1 MARPRAEVRSPRS
14 NAALVTSERT
24 FRLLF
29 ERNPIP
35 MWTCDPRTLRFLRV
49 NDAAV
54 AHYGYTHGEFLNMTL
69 ADIGP
74 PDDRE
79 AFCQRLP
86 YVRSLVPTTVRHLLK
101 NGRVIDVEVIRDE
114 VEMDGT
120 TVWLTALRDVTAH
133 LDLERQLKHQALHD
147 ELTALPNRALFIDRL
162 EHALRHQN
170 LRGLA
175 VMLLDVDNF
184 KAVNDSYGHVAGD
197 IVLVEMAARIQSCV
211 RAKDTVTRLGG
222 DEFALVVE
230 DGDET
235 AAVIARCVLDS
246 LEEPFLIPGAPAVS
260 VSASI
265 GIAMAEEGEGTRELL
280 RNADVAMYVAK
291 STGTN
296 RAVTFADAMHREV
309 MRRTTIEAKLYG
321 AVHSPEKHFELVY
334 QPVFATV
341 DGRIAGFEALLRWEH
356 PELGSIP
363 PAELIPVAEATGAIV
378 CLGRWVLDRAC
389 RQAME
394 WQKAGRGGGDLRM
407 SVNLSP
413 VQFSDPCL
421 VDDVSRVLEVSGLDP
436 ARLILEIT
444 ETALVTELSDM
455 VRILGALK
463 RLGVSLAVDDFG
475 TGQSSLGHLARYPVD
490 VLKVDRSFFADC
502 SDPSIRRVLQATVDL
517 GRRLGL
523 CVVAEGVETEQQAT
537 MLSHIHGVFA
547 QGFLY
552 SRPLTVDAATA
563 LLEAE
568 PTVQSAAWG
577 WYLRAT
583 PTMYRAEQGTRRC
596 SLGQGGHRP
605 VSGAGSGA

>member
-1 MARPRAEVRSPRS
+1 
-14 NAALVTSERT
+14 
-24 FRLLF
+24 
-29 ERNPIP
+29 

-54 AHYGYTHGEFLNMTL
+54 ARYGYTHGEFLNMTL

-74 PDDRE
+74 QEDRE

-86 YVRSLVPTTVRHLLK
+86 YIRRLVPTTVRHLLK
-101 NGRVIDVEVIRDE
+101 NGLVIDVEIIRDV
-114 VEMDGT
+114 VEMDGK
-120 TVWLTALRDVTAH
+120 TVWLAAARDVTAY

-147 ELTALPNRALFIDRL
+147 ELTALPNRALFVDRL
-162 EHALRHQN
+162 EQALRHQN

-197 IVLVEMAARIQSCV
+197 IVLMEMAARIQSCV

-230 DGDET
+230 DGDEM
-235 AAVIARCVLDS
+235 AAEIARCVLDS
-246 LEEPFLIPGAPAVS
+246 LDEPFLIPGTPGVS

-309 MRRTTIEAKLYG
+309 MRRTTIEANLYG

-363 PAELIPVAEATGAIV
+363 PTELIPVAEATGAIV
-378 CLGRWVLDRAC
+378 CLGRWVLDQAC

-394 WQKAGRGGGDLRM
+394 WQKAGRGAGDLRM

-413 VQFSDPCL
+413 VQCSDPRL
-421 VDDVSRVLEVSGLDP
+421 VDDISRVLEVSGLDP

-455 VRILGALK
+455 VRILGELK
-463 RLGVSLAVDDFG
+463 RLGVRLAVDDFG

-490 VLKVDRSFFADC
+490 VLKIDRSFFGDC
-502 SDPSIRRVLQATVDL
+502 SDPSIRCVLRAAVDL

-523 CVVAEGVETEQQAT
+523 CVVAEGVETEQQAA
-537 MLSHIHGVFA
+537 MLSRMHGVFA
-547 QGFLY
+547 QGYLY

-568 PTVQSAAWG
+568 STVKSTA
-577 WYLRAT
+577 
-583 PTMYRAEQGTRRC
+583 
-596 SLGQGGHRP
+596 LGVPPRHADDA
-605 VSGAGSGA
+605 SS